1 MSTDELPRKAVQA
14 LRLRL
19 QHVKNHLEPIFSKP
33 LNDISAKLT
42 MTEKYELQ
50 VLLSYSLNTLF
61 YIYLRI
67 NGSDP
72 QKHAVMV
79 ELKRVQKYI
88 TKLKAYQ
95 GKEAK
100 PNMKLNKEAAGR
112 FIKAAISTNQEESS
126 RPSQSKKKREVI
138 DVYSSSEDEGKTK
151 PAKKKGRVM
160 MDPFSGK

>member
-1 MSTDELPRKAVQA
+1 MSTDELPKKAVQA

-61 YIYLRI
+61 YSKNNTKTLFFIFYFWKPTSFYIVVYLRI

-72 QKHAVMV
+72 QKHAVMTELVREEKMRMKETIDTICIETSTKIHHKV
-79 ELKRVQKYI
+79 EDLPRKRRQ
-88 TKLKAYQ
+88 T
-95 GKEAK
+95 
-100 PNMKLNKEAAGR
+100 
-112 FIKAAISTNQEESS
+112 
-126 RPSQSKKKREVI
+126 
-138 DVYSSSEDEGKTK
+138 
-151 PAKKKGRVM
+151 
-160 MDPFSGK
+160 